1 MNALRIFVTGTDTG
15 VGKTR
20 ATATLARALASL
32 GRPPHILK
40 AVQTGL
46 PPGVPGDAAEAGA
59 LAGLEAAELDRY
71 ALPADPFSAALA
83 AGIAPPRAAD
93 LSRAIDRYPG
103 DVLVEGAGG
112 LLVPLNA
119 EETLADLAV
128 AARLRLVLVVGL
140 RLGCMN
146 HALLT
151 LEAAARR
158 DLAVLGAILVAC
170 DEPPGEGYLA
180 DVERVLQGKTKI
192 LGILPHESP
201 SASAVE
207 RDAAALR
214 AHLAPFL

>member
-20 ATATLARALASL
+20 AAATIVRALAGL
-32 GRPPHILK
+32 GRAPRVLK

-46 PPGVPGDAAEAGA
+46 PPGAPGDAAEIAMLSGV
-59 LAGLEAAELDRY
+59 AAEEIERFD
-71 ALPADPFSAALA
+71 LPADPFSASLA
-83 AGIAPPRAAD
+83 AGVPPLRAVDLARAVDRIAGD
-93 LSRAIDRYPG
+93 L
-103 DVLVEGAGG
+103 VVEGAGG
-112 LLVPLNA
+112 LLVPLNG

-128 AARLRLVLVVGL
+128 TARLRLILVVGL

-158 DLAVLGAILVAC
+158 ELAVLGAILVAC
-170 DEPPGEGYLA
+170 DAPPDDGYLA

>member
-1 MNALRIFVTGTDTG
+1 MSALRIFVTGTDTG

-20 ATATLARALASL
+20 AVATLARALAGL
-32 GRPPHILK
+32 GRSPHVLK

-46 PPGVPGDAAEAGA
+46 PPGAPGDAAEAGA
-59 LAGLEAAELDRY
+59 LAGVESAELIRFT
-71 ALPADPFSAALA
+71 LPADPFSAALA
-83 AGIAPPRAAD
+83 AGAQPLEAAALARRVDGYSGD
-93 LSRAIDRYPG
+93 L
-103 DVLVEGAGG
+103 VVEGAGG

-119 EETLADLAV
+119 DETFADFAT
-128 AARLRLVLVVGL
+128 AARLDAILVVGL

-151 LEAAARR
+151 LEAASRR
-158 DLAVLGAILVAC
+158 SLAVLGTILVAC
-170 DEPPGEGYLA
+170 DAPVEAAYLG

-214 AHLAPFL
+214 AHIAPLL

>member
-1 MNALRIFVTGTDTG
+1 MSTLRIFVTGTDTG

-46 PPGVPGDAAEAGA
+46 PPGVAGDAAEAGA
-59 LAGLEAAELDRY
+59 LAGVEAAEIERY

-83 AGIAPPRAAD
+83 AGLPPPRAAD
-93 LSRAIDRYPG
+93 LARALDRYPG
-103 DVLVEGAGG
+103 DVVVEGAGG

-119 EETLADLAV
+119 EETLADLAL
-128 AARLRLVLVVGL
+128 AAGLRLVLVVGL

-151 LEAAARR
+151 LEAAERR
-158 DLAVLGAILVAC
+158 KLPVLGTILVAC
-170 DEPPGEGYLA
+170 DAPPGEAYLA
-180 DVERVLQGKTKI
+180 DVERALQGKTKI

-201 SASAVE
+201 SASAIE

-214 AHLAPFL
+214 VHLAPFL

>member
-1 MNALRIFVTGTDTG
+1 MSAFRAFVTGTDTG

-20 ATATLARALASL
+20 ATATIARALAGL
-32 GRPPHILK
+32 GRPPRVLK

-46 PPGVPGDAAEAGA
+46 PAGAPGDAAEVGV
-59 LAGLEAAELDRY
+59 LAGVEASELVRF

-83 AGIAPPRAAD
+83 AGAIPLGAAD
-93 LSRAIDRYPG
+93 LARRVDGFTG
-103 DVLVEGAGG
+103 DLLVEGAGG

-119 EETLADLAV
+119 DETLADFAI
-128 AARLRLVLVVGL
+128 AARLGAILVVGL

-158 DLAVLGAILVAC
+158 SLAVLGTLLVAC
-170 DEPPGEGYLA
+170 DAPPDAGYLA

-201 SASAVE
+201 SASALE

-214 AHLAPFL
+214 VQIAPLL